1 MINMIWKYE
10 AENVGKIFFLEDDEM
25 IGIIEDYC
33 ERFSG
38 GNRK

>member
-10 AENVGKIFFLEDDEM
+10 AEDVSKIFFLEDDEM
-25 IGIIEDYC
+25 LEIIETYC
-33 ERFSG
+33 KRLSG